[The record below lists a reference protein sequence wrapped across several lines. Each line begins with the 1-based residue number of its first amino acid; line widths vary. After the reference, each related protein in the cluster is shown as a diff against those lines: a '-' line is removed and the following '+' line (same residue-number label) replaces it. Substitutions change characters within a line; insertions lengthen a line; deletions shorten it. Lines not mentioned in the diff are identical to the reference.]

1 MTGRSTYKSKVQGLE
16 NDTFDVGASSD
27 PAKFSKSLKNIE
39 NYIQKTYKD
48 PDDMV
53 KTIQKMK
60 KVSLSFPVRPKKNDE
75 DCCDDNGD
83 PDSDALDM
91 AVFAWKED
99 YKSMKLRMDKYK
111 GHESNAWALIYDQC
125 SPELKNKLD
134 GTEGYDGAKSTNDVA
149 KLLTM
154 IRGYCCQFDLLS
166 NEYMAIVA
174 AIKNLFYFFQKAEQ
188 SNADYHEDFMAM
200 LKVIE
205 EYRGAGSM
213 THFPNMLKREIK
225 ADVTDMSKAINEQV
239 KEGKKAVRKKILAAL
254 MLSGANGAKYNDLK

>member
-1 MTGRSTYKSKVQGLE
+1 MAEQEKKPGGTDGKKKKFHRGGFARGAMTGRSTYKSKVQGLE
-16 NDTFDVGASSD
+16 NDTFDVGASSN
-27 PAKFSKSLKNIE
+27 PAKFSKLLKNIE

-60 KVSLSFPVRPKKNDE
+60 KVSLSFPVRLKKNDE

-83 PDSDALDM
+83 PDSDAFNM
-91 AVFAWKED
+91 AIFAWKED

-111 GHESNAWALIYDQC
+111 GHESNAWALIYNQC

-149 KLLTM
+149 KLLTT

-166 NEYMAIVA
+166 DKYMVIVA

-188 SNADYHEDFMAM
+188 SNADYHKDFMAM
-200 LKVIE
+200 LEVIE
-205 EYRGAGSM
+205 EYGGAGSM
-213 THFPNMLKREIK
+213 THFPNMHK
-225 ADVTDMSKAINEQV
+225 
-239 KEGKKAVRKKILAAL
+239 
-254 MLSGANGAKYNDLK
+254 